1 MVSFTHYLKIFGIT
15 VASTGLMIS
24 RVYASETG
32 KEFRLLG
39 NKTETISESNI
50 VEVPTQ
56 PITESY
62 TEGETQPS
70 TELITESSTEI
81 STTELTTEV
90 PTEAPTEIPT
100 EAPTKPVENPTEV
113 PTELP
118 TEAPT
123 ETPTEAPTKPA
134 EKPTEVPTELPTET
148 PTKPVENPTEITTEA
163 PTETP
168 TEAPTKP
175 AEKPTEVPTEKQ
187 TEIPDKEKPYPYEK
201 FTNVEHK
208 TLNGIF
214 KYDNIAIA
222 MKEVNVTLIPEDE
235 LKTTIENNIIDYA
248 TYIEE
253 VFNLINAHREKNGLH
268 KLTLSENLSF
278 AAMHRAIENAY
289 SEWNVIAYENGT
301 SKRHIRPNW
310 KTADSIMKDY
320 GIKGN
325 FGEVF
330 GRYPETPED
339 IVEGWISSASHNRL
353 LLKKDYTSM
362 GIGVAQDC
370 NGYYYWITIFN

>member
-39 NKTETISESNI
+39 NNTETISESNI

-70 TELITESSTEI
+70 TELITESPTEI
-81 STTELTTEV
+81 STTEPTTEVPTKPAEKSTEV
-90 PTEAPTEIPT
+90 PTEAPTKPVEKPTEIPTEAPTKPAEKSTEVPTEIPT
-100 EAPTKPVENPTEV
+100 EAPTKPVEKPTEI
-113 PTELP
+113 
-118 TEAPT
+118 
-123 ETPTEAPTKPA
+123 PTEAPTKPA
-134 EKPTEVPTELPTET
+134 EKPTEVPTE
-148 PTKPVENPTEITTEA
+148 N
-163 PTETP
+163 
-168 TEAPTKP
+168 
-175 AEKPTEVPTEKQ
+175 Q

-235 LKTTIENNIIDYA
+235 LKATIENNIIDYA

-253 VFNLINAHREKNGLH
+253 VFHLINAHREKNGLH